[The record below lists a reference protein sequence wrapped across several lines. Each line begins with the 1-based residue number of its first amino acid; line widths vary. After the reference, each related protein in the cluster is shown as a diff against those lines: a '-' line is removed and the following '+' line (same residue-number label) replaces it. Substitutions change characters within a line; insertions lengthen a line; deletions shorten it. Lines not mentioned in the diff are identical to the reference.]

1 MVYLQ
6 ISAGSLDAEHLLL
19 KIISLGPLYAL
30 FYFSTN
36 FQLKQTSFNKFS
48 AMKLQANQIYA
59 NQINVNQSG
68 QIIGND
74 YQIKQ

>member
-1 MVYLQ
+1 
-6 ISAGSLDAEHLLL
+6 
-19 KIISLGPLYAL
+19 
-30 FYFSTN
+30 
-36 FQLKQTSFNKFS
+36 
-48 AMKLQANQIYA
+48 MKLQANQIYA